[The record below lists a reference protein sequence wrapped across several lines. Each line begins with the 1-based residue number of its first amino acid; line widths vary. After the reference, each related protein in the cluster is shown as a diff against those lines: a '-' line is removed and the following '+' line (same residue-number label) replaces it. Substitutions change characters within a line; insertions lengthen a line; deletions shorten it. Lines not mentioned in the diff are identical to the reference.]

1 MQCRATKSSEAGNE
15 QPPKQPPDWRSDRA
29 NPSVRGK
36 DTVSPGATILCVAD
50 SGELSFRSFKTAWF
64 TKAARK
70 AHITDE
76 ELCSAISQIVRGQV
90 DDLGGGVYKKRLGK
104 NQYRSIIL
112 ARAGTFWVYE
122 YLFAK
127 QNRANIDDDE
137 LVEFRKLARAYG
149 SLTPKQVNLL
159 VRDQDWMEICNGNQ
173 A

>member
-64 TKAARK
+64 AKAARK

-104 NQYRSIIL
+104 NQ
-112 ARAGTFWVYE
+112 
-122 YLFAK
+122 
-127 QNRANIDDDE
+127 
-137 LVEFRKLARAYG
+137 
-149 SLTPKQVNLL
+149 
-159 VRDQDWMEICNGNQ
+159 
-173 A
+173 